1 VIAVL
6 QLECLMSCNLFNK
19 NYKNY
24 MSRVATQVLEELQ
37 LKCLLSCNRSAFE
50 ELRFEV
56 LVELQLERC

>member
-1 VIAVL
+1 MI
-6 QLECLMSCNLFNK
+6 CNLFNK